1 MFSVGKI
8 KVDGIWQQVKKG
20 ELFQGLKGLVTGDD
34 ITKVKEHLSG
44 IGNHETIGG
53 LLTFGKTATE
63 YGLRDKFDKG
73 GLE

>member
-1 MFSVGKI
+1 MN
-8 KVDGIWQQVKKG
+8 KG
-20 ELFQGLKGLVTGDD
+20 ELLEELRGLVTGDD
-34 ITKVKEHLSG
+34 ITKVKEYLSG